1 MKRWWSLVKKEWRSS
16 WTVVLLALVAVSGF
30 DAWLAFKA
38 PVWSVGINGGLAIGL
53 SVILPFAGIG
63 IATYIIGYLIM
74 RYEWRDRTSLRL
86 LSYPMSGA
94 GIISAK
100 LLVAVLALGLIAVVA
115 AAGTWLVTQRSLLP
129 PPAIASLTEDIL
141 QLKPWERALDII
153 WLVACLILA
162 AAFITAVGIFSF
174 VIGTIVPRISGLI
187 AVIVYGL
194 IGYLTPTFAP
204 HAMYVFS
211 FVPNPGLI
219 VYRTLPRVR
228 EVIPILPFWPALLGT
243 IAFVWVAGKILE
255 SEVDA

>member
-16 WTVVLLALVAVSGF
+16 WTIILLALVAVSGF
-30 DAWLAFKA
+30 DVWLAFKA
-38 PVWSVGINGGLAIGL
+38 PVWSAGINGGLAIGL
-53 SVILPFAGIG
+53 SFIPFAGIG
-63 IATYIIGYLIM
+63 IATYVIGYLIM

-86 LSYPMSGA
+86 LSYPASGA

-115 AAGTWLVTQRSLLP
+115 AAGTWLVAQRSLVLP
-129 PPAIASLTEDIL
+129 PDILQVTEDIL
-141 QLKPWERALDII
+141 QLKPWERTLDIM
-153 WLVACLILA
+153 WLVACLILG
-162 AAFITAVGIFSF
+162 AAFIIAVGVFSF
-174 VIGTIVPRISGLI
+174 VIGTIAPRVSGLI

-194 IGYLTPTFAP
+194 VGYLTSAFAP

-219 VYRTLPRVR
+219 VYRTVPRVR
-228 EVIPILPFWPALLGT
+228 EVIPLLPFWPTLIGT
-243 IAFVWVAGKILE
+243 IALVWAAGKILE

>member
-1 MKRWWSLVKKEWRSS
+1 LVVTCEKGMAQFMDCCSAGAR
-16 WTVVLLALVAVSGF
+16 SGF
-30 DAWLAFKA
+30 WIRYVARDQSACMVRDNQRRACLW
-38 PVWSVGINGGLAIGL
+38 V
-53 SVILPFAGIG
+53 VIHPFAGIG

-115 AAGTWLVTQRSLLP
+115 AAGTWLVTQRSLIP

-174 VIGTIVPRISGLI
+174 VTGTIVPRASGLI

-194 IGYLTPTFAP
+194 VGYLTSGFRALCNVCVLVR
-204 HAMYVFS
+204 AQ
-211 FVPNPGLI
+211 PGTDS
-219 VYRTLPRVR
+219 V
-228 EVIPILPFWPALLGT
+228 
-243 IAFVWVAGKILE
+243 
-255 SEVDA
+255 

>member
-53 SVILPFAGIG
+53 SFIVPFAGIA
-63 IATYIIGYLIM
+63 IATYVIGYLTM
-74 RYEWRDRTSLRL
+74 RNEWRDRTSLRL
-86 LSYPMSGA
+86 LSYPASGA
-94 GIISAK
+94 AIISAK
-100 LLVAVLALGLIAVVA
+100 LLVAVFALALIAVVA
-115 AAGTWLVTQRSLLP
+115 AAGTWLVTQRSLVLP
-129 PPAIASLTEDIL
+129 PDIVQATKDIL
-141 QLKPWERALDII
+141 QLKPWERTLDIM
-153 WLVACLILA
+153 WLVACLILG
-162 AAFITAVGIFSF
+162 AAFIIAVGVFSF
-174 VIGTIVPRISGLI
+174 VIGTIAPRVSGLI

-194 IGYLTPTFAP
+194 VGYLTSAFAP

-219 VYRTLPRVR
+219 VYRTVPRVR
-228 EVIPILPFWPALLGT
+228 EVIPLLPFWPALIGT
-243 IAFVWVAGKILE
+243 IVLVWVAGKILE

>member
-1 MKRWWSLVKKEWRSS
+1 VKRWWSLVKKEWRSS

-30 DAWLAFKA
+30 DTWLAIKA
-38 PVWSVGINGGLAIGL
+38 PVWSVTINGGLAFGL
-53 SVILPFAGIG
+53 SFIPFAGIG

-115 AAGTWLVTQRSLLP
+115 AAGTWLVTQRSLIP

-174 VIGTIVPRISGLI
+174 VTGTIVPRASGLI

-194 IGYLTPTFAP
+194 VGYLTSAFAP
-204 HAMYVFS
+204 YVMYVFS

-219 VYRTLPRVR
+219 VYRTVPRVR